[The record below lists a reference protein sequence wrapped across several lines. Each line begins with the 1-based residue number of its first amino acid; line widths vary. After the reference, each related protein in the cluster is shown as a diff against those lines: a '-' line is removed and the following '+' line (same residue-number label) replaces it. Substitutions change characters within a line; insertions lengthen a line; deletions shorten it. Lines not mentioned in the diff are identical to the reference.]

1 MNLSRNPIFLI
12 CKYYSFFSSAAFL
25 LLALANDAWHLAV
38 PSRRQRHST
47 HTHTHTHFALFEGF
61 SQDKERKQTNRQI
74 KILKSVGQSQTGVI
88 VVGDPWKFSLDCL
101 SNALS
106 GATSFVQGNS
116 WAISS
121 SHTHINHHRKTDEI
135 FVKIGGRGNLI
146 SHVTCPQNL
155 SNIWLKS
162 FSTSQVMDDGRHV
175 GGLE

>member
-1 MNLSRNPIFLI
+1 MYIIYFFPVQLSFCWLWPMMLDIWQCQVVVNATAP
-12 CKYYSFFSSAAFL
+12 
-25 LLALANDAWHLAV
+25 
-38 PSRRQRHST
+38 T
-47 HTHTHTHFALFEGF
+47 HTHTQGF

-135 FVKIGGRGNLI
+135 FVKIRGQGQLNFSCYLPTKLKQHLI
-146 SHVTCPQNL
+146 EIIFNKSSDGWWPTCRGIRIMTMGMD
-155 SNIWLKS
+155 IW
-162 FSTSQVMDDGRHV
+162 FSAACRKY
-175 GGLE
+175 